1 MEAFVVEGGTPLR
14 GEIRVDGA
22 KNATL
27 PILAAAVLTE
37 ETVRLHDVPEIT
49 DVKHMADI
57 LTMLGC
63 QVTRE
68 NSDMTVTCADLHT
81 WEMPDQ
87 LSKQIR
93 SSIFLLGP
101 ILARFHKATVTFPG
115 GCEIGLRPIDLH
127 LSGLRCLGV
136 KIEEEG
142 GLIHCDGS
150 SMHAGEVHFDY
161 PSVGAT
167 ENVMMAAVLVPGIT
181 TIHNPAREPE
191 IVDLQNFIN
200 AMGGCVRGAGGHAI
214 EIEGVSRLHGAEWTP
229 MPDRIV
235 AGTLLAA
242 AAVTGG
248 EITLTNAPE
257 SDMVAVTAK
266 LREMGCRIAEA
277 PGRIALSAPQRLT
290 AFGQL
295 QTQPHPGFPTDMQVQ
310 MLALLAVSEG
320 TGVITEN
327 VFENRFTHAGDLNRM
342 GAHILCTG
350 RTAVVRGVRE
360 LYGARVTARDL
371 RGGAALVL
379 AGLKAHG
386 ETHVEHAELIDRGY
400 DHLERQ
406 LTELGANIRRV
417 SGEATE

>member
-136 KIEEEG
+136 KIKEEG

-150 SMHAGEVHFDY
+150 SMHAGEVHFDS

-167 ENVMMAAVLVPGIT
+167 ENVMMAAVLVPGVT

-214 EIEGVSRLHGAEWTP
+214 EIEGVSCLHGTEWTP

>member
-57 LTMLGC
+57 LTLLGC

-68 NSDMTVTCADLHT
+68 NGDMTVTCAGLHT

-136 KIEEEG
+136 KIKEEG

-167 ENVMMAAVLVPGIT
+167 ENVMMAAVLVPGVT

-214 EIEGVSRLHGAEWTP
+214 EIEGVSRLHGTEWTP

-248 EITLTNAPE
+248 EIALTNAPE

-310 MLALLAVSEG
+310 LLALLAVSEG

>member
-136 KIEEEG
+136 KIKEEG

-214 EIEGVSRLHGAEWTP
+214 EIEGVSCLHGTEWTP

-248 EITLTNAPE
+248 EVTLTNAPE

-290 AFGQL
+290 AFSQL

>member
-68 NSDMTVTCADLHT
+68 NGDMTVTCADLHT

-167 ENVMMAAVLVPGIT
+167 ENVMMAAVLVPGVT

-214 EIEGVSRLHGAEWTP
+214 EIEGVSCLHGTEWTP

-417 SGEATE
+417 SGEAME